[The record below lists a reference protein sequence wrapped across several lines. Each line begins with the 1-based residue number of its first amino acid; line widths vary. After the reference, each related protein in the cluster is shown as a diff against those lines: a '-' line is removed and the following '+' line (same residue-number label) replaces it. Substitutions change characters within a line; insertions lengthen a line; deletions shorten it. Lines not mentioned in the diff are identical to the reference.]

1 MPSHGF
7 SRTKQNVKNEGR
19 ARLNNNFELFTIFYH
34 SADGTR
40 KMDQFNF
47 LETESRNNVV
57 DADSVLQKLKHSD
70 DNKPV
75 NIYQKPRSS

>member
-1 MPSHGF
+1 M
-7 SRTKQNVKNEGR
+7 SRIKAE

-34 SADGTR
+34 STNRTR

-47 LETESRNNVV
+47 LETESCNNIM
-57 DADSVLQKLKHSD
+57 DADSMLQKLKHLG

-75 NIYQKPRSS
+75 NVYKKPRELLNWMVGHLS